1 MFAMLRKPASSAGML
16 WFAILAV
23 GCASVGPDFQKPEVD
38 TAEAWLQAEDERVDT
53 ARTEYE
59 DWWTVF
65 EDPALNQLI
74 ERAYGENLNLQV
86 AGLRVLEARAH
97 LGFATGLRYPQ
108 SQSVGASYVRSKSS
122 ENAPPFS
129 NLPDDVVDRI
139 DTSINLWS
147 TSFDIAWEADVWGRF
162 RRGIEAADANLAAN
176 MLNYDAVLVTLT
188 GDVALVYATIRT
200 LEQRLTYVR
209 ENTTLQEQGLEL
221 AETRFELGAA
231 SELDVQQ
238 SRGLLESTRALI
250 PLLEAQI
257 SRAKNTLSLLLGMP
271 PNDLQ
276 DILGGASAIPGAPTQ
291 AAVGIPADLIRRRP
305 DVRAAEM
312 AAAAQSAAIGVA
324 TADLYPQFVLA
335 GSFGLTGESFSDQFE
350 SGSGSGFLSPL
361 VNWNIFNYGRIKN
374 NVRVQD
380 ARFQQLVTI
389 YENVVLNAAREV
401 EDGLV
406 GFLRAQEEVQ
416 HLEEAVVALQRSVEL
431 SLDQYES
438 GLVDFQRVLNSQASL
453 LGQQDSLADAR
464 GRILSSLVSTY
475 RALGGGWQLRGANG
489 YVDPDTLNEMRER
502 TNWGDLLDN

>member
-1 MFAMLRKPASSAGML
+1 M
-16 WFAILAV
+16 
-23 GCASVGPDFQKPEVD
+23 
-38 TAEAWLQAEDERVDT
+38 
-53 ARTEYE
+53 
-59 DWWTVF
+59 
-65 EDPALNQLI
+65 
-74 ERAYGENLNLQV
+74 
-86 AGLRVLEARAH
+86 
-97 LGFATGLRYPQ
+97 
-108 SQSVGASYVRSKSS
+108 
-122 ENAPPFS
+122 
-129 NLPDDVVDRI
+129 
-139 DTSINLWS
+139 
-147 TSFDIAWEADVWGRF
+147 
-162 RRGIEAADANLAAN
+162 
-176 MLNYDAVLVTLT
+176 
-188 GDVALVYATIRT
+188 
-200 LEQRLTYVR
+200 
-209 ENTTLQEQGLEL
+209 
-221 AETRFELGAA
+221 
-231 SELDVQQ
+231 
-238 SRGLLESTRALI
+238 
-250 PLLEAQI
+250 
-257 SRAKNTLSLLLGMP
+257 SLLLGMP

-335 GSFGLTGESFSDQFE
+335 GSFGLAGESFSDQFE
-350 SGSGSGFLSPL
+350 SGSGSGIVTPFI
-361 VNWNIFNYGRIKN
+361 NWNIFNYGRIKN

-380 ARFQQLVTI
+380 ARFQQLVTV